1 MSAHHVFL
9 SASTRLD
16 TAMALSQAMTTSRKL
31 WLGFGTLM
39 VLLVLCAVML
49 VAHWQSLDRFVA
61 EPATTS
67 QDIQFSMRCALLL
80 VAAAGVIAATTGLA
94 VGKSIVAMEARIG
107 ENSEELCR
115 QSVEAAGF
123 GAYSYDLDRRTCH
136 WSPELKKIHGLP
148 ADAVL
153 SHQRIL
159 ELIHPN
165 DREHFKQ
172 RLAGTFTPP
181 EDMAYEYEF
190 RIVRPDGEERWVCDW
205 GKFEFAGR
213 GRSRKPTRAIGM
225 IVDITERKRGEA
237 LQDESDARHRAAFED
252 SAVGMYQADPITGCL
267 LRVNRRFCKMTGYSH
282 AELANVPFAD
292 LLHVEDRGLILE
304 GLARLHRGDISEYRD
319 ELRYACKDGGI
330 LWGDVTINLV
340 NDLVGLPLRT
350 VAVVKDITERK
361 QAEHKVRVAEQRLRA
376 FLENSAV
383 CGWMKDEEGRYV
395 FLSENHQ
402 RRFGVQFENWQ
413 GKTDFDLWPR
423 ETAEELRHNDLEVL
437 TKGSAVEVLEETLN
451 DSSGRSWWL
460 SRKFPFQDT
469 TGKRYVGGLGVD
481 VTDRIRAEQNLQR
494 IKDTLQAV
502 VENAPSAIV
511 VTDHEGRFLMS
522 NPALEEL
529 LGGPLTGDAKGP
541 AGRYTLH
548 RSDGTPFPSEEL
560 PLVRAL
566 RGQAT
571 SDVELMICRGD
582 GTQAVGLAAAA
593 PLRDESGTLW
603 GAIEVMQDI
612 TFLKHYEEALW
623 RLNENLELRVEA
635 RTEELSRTVSRLEVE
650 IAERE
655 RLEREIA
662 KAAEL
667 EQRRIGQD
675 LHDSVGQQL
684 TALTMLAQDFVESL
698 QSTRLAPVDESAP
711 ADPVTSPQSLSRLAP
726 AELAEHLRRGLQQS
740 LEEVRSI
747 SRNLDP
753 VPVDSQGLMA
763 ALTDLVES
771 VRPQSKVHCWFDC
784 PLPVVV
790 EDNVTATYL
799 YHIAQEALSN
809 ALRHAQARDICIR
822 LEQANS
828 QVVLRIEDD
837 GIGIPRPLPPGTGL
851 GQRTMQN
858 RAAVI
863 GATLTVEPRQP
874 MGTRIQCCVTSRNH
888 EHRSN

>member
-1 MSAHHVFL
+1 
-9 SASTRLD
+9 
-16 TAMALSQAMTTSRKL
+16 MTTSRKL
-31 WLGFGTLM
+31 GFGVGTLM
-39 VLLVLCAVML
+39 VLLVLCAVTL
-49 VAHWQSLDRFVA
+49 VAHWQSHDRMIG
-61 EPATTS
+61 ESATTF
-67 QDIQFSMRCALLL
+67 QDIPFGVGWSLLL
-80 VAAAGVIAATTGLA
+80 VTAAGVIAATTGLT
-94 VGKSIVAMEARIG
+94 VGKSLVATEARMR
-107 ENSEELCR
+107 ENSEERYR
-115 QSVEAAGF
+115 QAVEAAGF
-123 GAYSYDLDRRTCH
+123 GAYAYDLESQTCH
-136 WSPELKKIHGLP
+136 WSPELKRIHGLP
-148 ADAVL
+148 VDAVL
-153 SHQRIL
+153 SHPRIL
-159 ELIHPN
+159 ELVHPY
-165 DREHFKQ
+165 DREHFRQ

-181 EDMAYEYEF
+181 EGKTYECEF
-190 RIVRPDGEERWVCDW
+190 RIVRPDGEERWLTDR
-205 GKFEFAGR
+205 GRFTFAGS
-213 GRSRKPTRAIGM
+213 GRSRKPASAVGM
-225 IVDITERKRGEA
+225 IVDITERKRDEE
-237 LQDESDARHRAAFED
+237 LQHESDVRHRAAFED

-292 LLHVEDRGLILE
+292 LLHAEDRGPILE
-304 GLARLHRGDISEYRD
+304 GMARLRRRDVSEYRA
-319 ELRYACKDGGI
+319 ELRYVCKAGGI
-330 LWGDVTINLV
+330 LWGDVTVNLV
-340 NDLVGLPLRT
+340 NDLAGMPLRT

-361 QAEHKVRVAEQRLRA
+361 QAETKVRVAEQRLRA

-395 FLSENHQ
+395 FLSENHH

-423 ETAEELRHNDLEVL
+423 EVAEEFRRDDLKVL
-437 TKGSAVEVLEETLN
+437 TNGSAVEVLEETSN
-451 DSSGRSWWL
+451 EASGRSWWL

-494 IKDTLQAV
+494 TKDTLQAV

-522 NPALEEL
+522 NPALEKL
-529 LGGPLTGDAKGP
+529 LGGPLTGDAMGP
-541 AGRYTLH
+541 AGNYTLH
-548 RSDGTPFPSEEL
+548 RGDGSTFSPEEL

-566 RGQAT
+566 RGKAT
-571 SDVELMICRGD
+571 ADVEMMIRRND
-582 GTQAVGLAAAA
+582 GTQAIGLAAAA
-593 PLRDESGTLW
+593 PLRDESGTIW
-603 GAIEVMQDI
+603 GAIAVMQDI

-623 RLNENLELRVEA
+623 RLNEDLELRVEA

-698 QSTRLAPVDESAP
+698 QSARPTQIDGPVP
-711 ADPVTSPQSLSRLAP
+711 ADSETSPLGLSRLAP
-726 AELAEHLRRGLQQS
+726 VELAERLRRGLQQS
-740 LEEVRSI
+740 LAEVRSI
-747 SRNLDP
+747 SRNLNP
-753 VPVDSQGLMA
+753 VPIDSQGLMA

-771 VRPQSKVHCWFDC
+771 VRPQSKVNCWFDC
-784 PLPVVV
+784 PIPVVV
-790 EDNVTATYL
+790 EDNVTATHL

-809 ALRHAQARDICIR
+809 ALRHAQARDIRIC

-828 QVVLRIEDD
+828 QVVLRVEDD
-837 GIGIPRPLPPGTGL
+837 GVGIPRPLPPGTGL

-863 GATLTVEPRQP
+863 GAILTVEPRQP
-874 MGTRIQCCVTSRNH
+874 TGTRIQCCVTSKNH